1 MKTTLLLII
10 LALQVFIVFYMV
22 RSARSLGSKSTKY
35 HNELMANVNL
45 LKESELKS
53 AGNSLLNH
61 LLVPDSKEFKS
72 VNWEYVISLTSH
84 PARFDTLDQSLK
96 SLLGQRLIPRK
107 IYLNIAEI
115 DIVKLPVAIKSL
127 ELGGILKIN
136 PCSDLGPGKKLIPTL
151 KAEDSLP
158 IIVVDDDLIF
168 ETDLALKLMIQ
179 HHLSPNSVIASRVHK
194 IEIES
199 DGKLSS
205 YSKWRKNYALSDG
218 PASDLFATSG
228 AGTLYKKEFFHKDV
242 MDEATYKDLCFH
254 TDDLW
259 WYVQSKRVGV
269 KTKRLPGFSVLNF
282 IDGTQEDG
290 LWRSGNQDRN
300 DPNLKALLNKYSL

>member
-10 LALQVFIVFYMV
+10 LVLQIFSLYYLI
-22 RSARSLGSKSTKY
+22 RTARNLGSKATKY
-35 HNELMANVNL
+35 HGELMENINILRASGRNNL
-45 LKESELKS
+45 LT
-53 AGNSLLNH
+53 H
-61 LLVPDSKEFKS
+61 LSIPSGKEFKS
-72 VNWEYVISLTSH
+72 ISWDHVISLTSH
-84 PARFDTLDQSLK
+84 PARFSTLDQSLK
-96 SLLGQRLIPRK
+96 QLLSQRLIPK
-107 IYLNIAEI
+107 KVYLNIAEADI
-115 DIVKLPVAIKSL
+115 DKLPKSVRDL
-127 ELGGILKIN
+127 ESEGVLKIN
-136 PCSDLGPGKKLIPTL
+136 SCSDLGPGKKLIPTL
-151 KAEDSLP
+151 KLEENLP
-158 IIVVDDDLIF
+158 IIVVDDDLVF
-168 ETDLALKLMIQ
+168 ETDLTLKLMLQ
-179 HHLSPNSVIASRVHK
+179 HHLSPNNIVASRVHK
-194 IEIES
+194 IIFEANNNV
-199 DGKLSS
+199 SS
-205 YSKWRKNYALSDG
+205 YGKWIKNYSLSNG

-290 LWRSGNQDRN
+290 LWRSGNQNRN

>member
-53 AGNSLLNH
+53 VGNSLLNH

-96 SLLGQRLIPRK
+96 SLLEQRLIPRK
-107 IYLNIAEI
+107 IYLNIAEV

-218 PASDLFATSG
+218 PARDLFATSG

-290 LWRSGNQDRN
+290 LWRSGNQNRN
-300 DPNLKALLNKYSL
+300 DPNLKALLKKYSL

>member
-22 RSARSLGSKSTKY
+22 RSARSLGSKSTK
-35 HNELMANVNL
+35 HHKELMANVNL

-205 YSKWRKNYALSDG
+205 YSKWRKNYSLSDG

>member
-1 MKTTLLLII
+1 
-10 LALQVFIVFYMV
+10 MV

-53 AGNSLLNH
+53 VGNSLLNH

-96 SLLGQRLIPRK
+96 SLLEQRLIPRK

-115 DIVKLPVAIKSL
+115 DIVKLPVTIKSL

>member
-45 LKESELKS
+45 LKESGLKS

-96 SLLGQRLIPRK
+96 SLLEQRLTPK
-107 IYLNIAEI
+107 KVYLNIAQT
-115 DIVKLPVAIKSL
+115 DIGNLPVAIKSL

-168 ETDLALKLMIQ
+168 ETDLTLKLMIQ

-259 WYVQSKRVGV
+259 WYVQSKRAGV

-300 DPNLKALLNKYSL
+300 DPNLKALLDRYSL

>member
-45 LKESELKS
+45 IKESELKS

>member
-158 IIVVDDDLIF
+158 IIVEDDDLIF
-168 ETDLALKLMIQ
+168 ETD
-179 HHLSPNSVIASRVHK
+179 
-194 IEIES
+194 
-199 DGKLSS
+199 
-205 YSKWRKNYALSDG
+205 
-218 PASDLFATSG
+218 
-228 AGTLYKKEFFHKDV
+228 
-242 MDEATYKDLCFH
+242 
-254 TDDLW
+254 
-259 WYVQSKRVGV
+259 
-269 KTKRLPGFSVLNF
+269 
-282 IDGTQEDG
+282 
-290 LWRSGNQDRN
+290 
-300 DPNLKALLNKYSL
+300 

>member
-1 MKTTLLLII
+1 
-10 LALQVFIVFYMV
+10 
-22 RSARSLGSKSTKY
+22 
-35 HNELMANVNL
+35 
-45 LKESELKS
+45 
-53 AGNSLLNH
+53 
-61 LLVPDSKEFKS
+61 
-72 VNWEYVISLTSH
+72 
-84 PARFDTLDQSLK
+84 
-96 SLLGQRLIPRK
+96 
-107 IYLNIAEI
+107 
-115 DIVKLPVAIKSL
+115 LPVAIKSL

-168 ETDLALKLMIQ
+168 ETDLTLKLMIQ

-269 KTKRLPGFSVLNF
+269 KISAYL
-282 IDGTQEDG
+282 G
-290 LWRSGNQDRN
+290 LVF
-300 DPNLKALLNKYSL
+300 

>member
-96 SLLGQRLIPRK
+96 SLLEQRLIPRK

-115 DIVKLPVAIKSL
+115 DIKSL

>member
-10 LALQVFIVFYMV
+10 LTLQVFIVFYMV

-53 AGNSLLNH
+53 VGNSLLNH

-96 SLLGQRLIPRK
+96 SLLEQRLIPRK
-107 IYLNIAEI
+107 IYLNIAEV

-194 IEIES
+194 IEIEF

>member
-96 SLLGQRLIPRK
+96 SLLEQRLIPRK

>member
-10 LALQVFIVFYMV
+10 LVLQIFSLYYLI
-22 RSARSLGSKSTKY
+22 RTARNLGSKATKY
-35 HNELMANVNL
+35 HGELMENINILRASGRNNL
-45 LKESELKS
+45 LT
-53 AGNSLLNH
+53 H
-61 LLVPDSKEFKS
+61 LSIPSGKDFKS
-72 VNWEYVISLTSH
+72 ISWDHVISLTSH
-84 PARFDTLDQSLK
+84 PARFSTLDQSLK
-96 SLLGQRLIPRK
+96 QLLSQRLIPK
-107 IYLNIAEI
+107 KVYLNIAEADI
-115 DIVKLPVAIKSL
+115 DKLPKSVRDL
-127 ELGGILKIN
+127 ESEGVLKIN
-136 PCSDLGPGKKLIPTL
+136 SCSDLGPGKKLIPTL
-151 KAEDSLP
+151 KLEENLP
-158 IIVVDDDLIF
+158 IIVVDDDLVF
-168 ETDLALKLMIQ
+168 ETDLTLKLMVQ
-179 HHLSPNSVIASRVHK
+179 HHLSPNNIVASRVHK
-194 IEIES
+194 IIFEANNNV
-199 DGKLSS
+199 SS
-205 YSKWRKNYALSDG
+205 YGKWIKNYSLSNG

>member
-96 SLLGQRLIPRK
+96 SLLEQRLIPRK

-168 ETDLALKLMIQ
+168 ETDLTLKLMIQ

-194 IEIES
+194 IEIEF

-300 DPNLKALLNKYSL
+300 DPNLKALLKKYSL